1 MARRLLIATIL
12 IAALP
17 ATALPQAQTNL
28 SSLRVGY
35 NTRKETLKPQ
45 GALKAAIEDV
55 DRQLAEAT
63 RLGRSAEIRRLIA
76 KGQTLLSGGEWTDAL
91 DYANSLV
98 IRTANVV
105 ADSMRPLPVRL
116 EQIYSPAIDLTSPLT
131 AHAMLRA
138 RPAPAV
144 GGGAA

>member
-1 MARRLLIATIL
+1 MVRRLLLAAAL
-12 IAALP
+12 VAALP

-35 NTRKETLKPQ
+35 NTRKATVKPQ
-45 GALKAAIEDV
+45 GALKTAIDEV

-76 KGQTLLSGGEWTDAL
+76 KGQTLLAGGEWTDAL

-98 IRTANVV
+98 IRTEHVV
-105 ADSMRPLPVRL
+105 ADSTRPLPVHL
-116 EQIYSPAIDLTSPLT
+116 EQIYSPAIELTAPLT
-131 AHAMLRA
+131 AHAMMSSS
-138 RPAPAV
+138 P
-144 GGGAA
+144 